1 MDNPVIRRLEHF
13 LPLDEAEKAALHAL
27 TQDHIRELT
36 PREDLVLEGEP
47 PRHVNLV
54 LAGCAC
60 RYKMLEDG
68 RRQIVAFFV
77 PGDLCDAR
85 VFILKSMDHS
95 IAAIAQT
102 TVAQVPPERFI
113 ALTDRF
119 PRLTRALWWNTL
131 VHEAIAREWIL
142 NIGQRSAL
150 ERMANL
156 LCELFMRLRAVD
168 MTRGEACD
176 LPLTQADL
184 GEALGISTVHV
195 NRTLQ
200 TLRADGLISFKGGVL
215 EVHDLPALA
224 DLAMFNPNYLHLE
237 RGEAAATARA
247 LATT

>member
-1 MDNPVIRRLEHF
+1 VGNPIIRRLEHF
-13 LPLDEAEKAALHAL
+13 LPLSEAEKAAICAL
-27 TQDHIRELT
+27 TKENVRELA
-36 PREDLVLEGEP
+36 PREDLVLEGQEP
-47 PRHVNLV
+47 RFVNLV
-54 LAGCAC
+54 LSGCAC

-85 VFILKSMDHS
+85 VFILKAMDHS
-95 IAAIAQT
+95 IAAIAAT
-102 TVAQVPPERFI
+102 RVAEVPAAHFLE
-113 ALTDRF
+113 LTDQF

-142 NIGQRSAL
+142 NVGQRSAL

-156 LCELFMRLRAVD
+156 LCELFMRLRAVG

-176 LPLTQADL
+176 LPLTQSDL

-200 TLRADGLISFKGGVL
+200 TLRGDGLISFRGGVL

-224 DLAMFNPNYLHLE
+224 ELAMFNPNYLHLE
-237 RGEAAATARA
+237 REPSPELHLTP
-247 LATT
+247 T

>member
-1 MDNPVIRRLEHF
+1 VDNPVIRRLEHF
-13 LPLDEAEKAALHAL
+13 LPLDPAEASAIRAL
-27 TQDHIRELT
+27 TTDYVRELA
-36 PREDLVLEGEP
+36 PREDLAMEGEP
-47 PRHVNLV
+47 PCYVNLV
-54 LAGCAC
+54 LSGCAC

-95 IAAIAQT
+95 IAAISAT
-102 TVAQVPPERFI
+102 RVAQVPPARFI
-113 ALTDRF
+113 ELTDRF

-168 MTRGEACD
+168 MVRGAACD

-200 TLRADGLISFKGGVL
+200 SLRADGLITLRGGVL
-215 EVHDLPALA
+215 TVHDLPALM

-237 RGEAAATARA
+237 RDEAA
-247 LATT
+247 LAPVAG

>member
-1 MDNPVIRRLEHF
+1 MGNPVIRRLEHF
-13 LPLDEAEKAALHAL
+13 LPLASAEASAIRAL
-27 TQDHIRELT
+27 TTDYVRELA
-36 PREDLVLEGEP
+36 PREDLAMEGEP
-47 PRHVNLV
+47 PRYVNLV
-54 LAGCAC
+54 LSGCAC

-68 RRQIVAFFV
+68 RRQIVGFFV

-95 IAAIAQT
+95 IAAISAT
-102 TVAQVPPERFI
+102 RVAQVPPARFI
-113 ALTDRF
+113 KLTDRF

-156 LCELFMRLRAVD
+156 LCELFIRLRAVD
-168 MTRGEACD
+168 MVRGAACD

-200 TLRADGLISFKGGVL
+200 SLRADGLITLRGGVL
-215 EVHDLPALA
+215 TVHDLPALM
-224 DLAMFNPNYLHLE
+224 DLSMFNPNYLHLE
-237 RGEAAATARA
+237 RDEAA
-247 LATT
+247 LAPVAG